1 MKKRFFYLRSLLGVF
16 ICFGLI
22 LTTSSC
28 KHYYLPDDKP
38 STEET
43 KSKYEDLPTVI
54 IDAGHGGEDGGAVG
68 IDGTYEKELNLLI
81 ALELEKILSAE
92 GIKTRLTRSEDIL
105 LYDKNSDYKGH
116 KKSQDMATRLKIAEE
131 YENAVFISIHMNS
144 FTQQKY
150 RGLQVYYSVNSPL
163 SATLANTV
171 QELVATN
178 LQPDNSRKTKPSP
191 TGIYLLE
198 KIQHPA
204 ILIECGFLSNAEDCA
219 DLNSPSYRTRLCLV
233 IFTSICQYF
242 DGLGENQST
251 DT

>member
-1 MKKRFFYLRSLLGVF
+1 MRKTTFYMRSFVALT
-16 ICFGLI
+16 ICLSFAF
-22 LTTSSC
+22 SSVSC
-28 KHYYLPDDKP
+28 KRSSLPKNEAEP
-38 STEET
+38 EET
-43 KSKYEDLPTVI
+43 KSKYEELPTVI

-68 IDGTYEKELNLLI
+68 IDGTFEKDLNLLI
-81 ALELEKILSAE
+81 ALELEEMLRSE
-92 GIKTRLTRSEDIL
+92 GIKTRLTRNEDIL
-105 LYDKNSDYKGH
+105 LYDRNSDYMGH
-116 KKSQDMATRLKIAEE
+116 KKSQDMAARLAIAEE
-131 YENAVFISIHMNS
+131 YEDAVFISIHMNS
-144 FTQQKY
+144 FTQQQY

-178 LQPDNSRKTKPSP
+178 LQPENTRKTKPSS

-204 ILIECGFLSNAEDCA
+204 ILIECGFLSNHEDCTN
-219 DLNSPSYRTRLCLV
+219 LNSPSYRTRLCLV

-242 DGLGENQST
+242 DGLADNPST